1 MRIVLV
7 EPLGVADEKILSLA
21 KKLEDEGHEFIAYND
36 KPINQ
41 AELVKRAAESDAV
54 ILSNLPF
61 PREVISQC
69 KKMKLISVAFTGVDH
84 IDLEACRERGISVR
98 NAAGYSTP
106 SVAEL
111 TFGLIISVLR
121 NIVKCHTAVIEGKSG
136 DGLIGFDL
144 AGKTLGIVGTGAI
157 GLKVAEIGRAFGC
170 KLIAYS
176 RSEREEVKN
185 IGVEYVSLDELL
197 KKSDIVTI
205 HVPLNNNTR
214 GLIGKEELSLMKQ
227 GSILINTARG
237 PIVDSLA
244 LADAL
249 NNGRLAGAGIDVFE
263 TEPPISNDHPLV
275 NAKNVV
281 LTPHIAFATKEALE
295 RRAEIAFDNIQF
307 WKEGKQNN
315 KIV

>member
-1 MRIVLV
+1 
-7 EPLGVADEKILSLA
+7 
-21 KKLEDEGHEFIAYND
+21 
-36 KPINQ
+36 
-41 AELVKRAAESDAV
+41 
-54 ILSNLPF
+54 
-61 PREVISQC
+61 
-69 KKMKLISVAFTGVDH
+69 MKQI
-84 IDLEACRERGISVR
+84 
-98 NAAGYSTP
+98 
-106 SVAEL
+106 
-111 TFGLIISVLR
+111 LR

-315 KIV
+315 KII

>member
-315 KIV
+315 KII